1 MVVPI
6 RQRAVTV
13 EVARYIQIYIG
24 RKDVLTKPLSAGQW
38 SVRRLIEAY
47 HSIIVTPYCLM
58 LQQYPEMSEPAP
70 NPN

>member
-13 EVARYIQIYIG
+13 KVARYIQIYIG

-38 SVRRLIEAY
+38 DVWSRRIL
-47 HSIIVTPYCLM
+47 YCLM